1 MTWNS
6 EPDAGAPAEA
16 AASPGG
22 FAPGSIL
29 ERIAGGDRA
38 AVGECIDVHGGLVR
52 ALAFRFCNNLA
63 DTDDLVQDVFIEIWK
78 CAGRYDS
85 RIASETT
92 FVAMVARRRMIDRR
106 RKLRTEPVPRSLP
119 EGLTAAPSRELL
131 EQADDVARAEKA
143 LESLREEQR
152 RVLSLSLRDGL
163 TYDQIAR
170 TVGLPLGTVKTHARR
185 GLIRLRELL
194 GGASEPSETVAASPG
209 AGEAG
214 T

>member
-52 ALAFRFCNNLA
+52 ALALRFCNNLA

-92 FVAMVARRRMIDRR
+92 F
-106 RKLRTEPVPRSLP
+106 
-119 EGLTAAPSRELL
+119 APPSI
-131 EQADDVARAEKA
+131 
-143 LESLREEQR
+143 REEITISRLDASRRSARPRGISPSQR
-152 RVLSLSLRDGL
+152 
-163 TYDQIAR
+163 
-170 TVGLPLGTVKTHARR
+170 
-185 GLIRLRELL
+185 
-194 GGASEPSETVAASPG
+194 
-209 AGEAG
+209 
-214 T
+214 